1 MEEYFYDTITNP
13 RDFRG
18 IGLHI
23 YKNGNIERIPIENS
37 IADFLFRFPFD
48 YFQDYINMYFSN
60 EVKKD
65 LKEEG
70 IKNYNSLIH
79 YLKKVFKEY

>member
-13 RDFRG
+13 RDFRA

-23 YKNGNIERIPIENS
+23 YRNGNVERIPAENS
-37 IADFLFRFPFD
+37 IADFLFRYPFD
-48 YFQDYINMYFSN
+48 YFKDYVDTYFSN

-65 LKEEG
+65 LKEKG
-70 IKNYNSLIH
+70 IQNYNSLLN
-79 YLKKVFKEY
+79 YVKKSF

>member
-48 YFQDYINMYFSN
+48 YFKDYVDMYFSD
-60 EVKKD
+60 EVKKEITD
-65 LKEEG
+65 SK
-70 IKNYNSLIH
+70 IKNYNSLLNYIR
-79 YLKKVFKEY
+79 KSF

>member
-13 RDFRG
+13 RDFRA

-23 YKNGNIERIPIENS
+23 YRNGNVERIPAENS
-37 IADFLFRFPFD
+37 IADFLFRFPFGYFKD
-48 YFQDYINMYFSN
+48 YVDTYFSN

-65 LKEEG
+65 LKEKK
-70 IKNYNSLIH
+70 IQNYNSLLNYI
-79 YLKKVFKEY
+79 KKSF

>member
-18 IGLHI
+18 IGLHN
-23 YKNGNIERIPIENS
+23 YKNGKIERIPIENS

-48 YFQDYINMYFSN
+48 YFQDYINMYFSD
-60 EVKKD
+60 EVKKEITD
-65 LKEEG
+65 SK
-70 IKNYNSLIH
+70 IKNYNSLLNYIR
-79 YLKKVFKEY
+79 KSF